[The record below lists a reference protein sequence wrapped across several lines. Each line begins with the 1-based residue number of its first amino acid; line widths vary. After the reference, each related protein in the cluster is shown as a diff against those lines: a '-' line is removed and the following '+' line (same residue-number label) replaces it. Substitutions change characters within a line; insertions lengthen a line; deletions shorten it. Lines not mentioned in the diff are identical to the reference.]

1 MSRSLSEDRESH
13 DRLLDKEYRQDDE
26 GECWRDD
33 GQSHLRYKK
42 SNFKA
47 AIGITSLAFN
57 VFLALLCIWL
67 WLRSRSPLPPW
78 PNTLY
83 CEFCHTKRSSCID
96 NVPVAPAQD
105 AVEYEIVTFN
115 SDFPED
121 Q

>member
-13 DRLLDKEYRQDDE
+13 DRLLDKEYHQDDE
-26 GECWRDD
+26 GEGWRED

-47 AIGITSLAFN
+47 AIGVTSLTFN

-83 CEFCHTKRSSCID
+83 CKFPNAKRSPCTNNILI
-96 NVPVAPAQD
+96 APAQNV
-105 AVEYEIVTFN
+105 VEYEIVTFN